1 MAARVQSHRSPAQSP
16 KADNSLSRDGATI
29 STNADAVLT
38 MFVSIL
44 ERFGFPTGLFPLQGI
59 EEFGFVEQN
68 GVWWL
73 KQKERVEHRFPMV
86 NQIAVYM
93 KEISGQI
100 QKGRIQNLDGFKM
113 KSVVDTKLFLAQ
125 SAKVVWLD
133 DPPSDK
139 IHFKPARG
147 PVETFPVD
155 AFAAGQ

>member
-1 MAARVQSHRSPAQSP
+1 MAERVHSNHSAPESP
-16 KADNSLSRDGATI
+16 KAGNSLSRDGATI
-29 STNADAVLT
+29 STNADALT
-38 MFVSIL
+38 MFFSML
-44 ERFGFPTGLFPLQGI
+44 QRFGFPAGMFPLQSI

-73 KQKERVEHRFPMV
+73 KQKEKVEHKFAMV
-86 NQIAVYM
+86 KHNAVYM

-100 QKGRIQNLDGFKM
+100 AKGRIQNLEGFKM
-113 KSVVDTKLFLAQ
+113 KPVMDTKLFLAQ
-125 SAKVVWLD
+125 SAKVIWLD

-147 PVETFPVD
+147 PVETFPID